1 MAASLPECAGLGGRD
16 KLIPV
21 YFFAQSSG
29 WQVDQII
36 QVEAPARLHLGFL
49 DLQGDLGRRFGGV
62 GVSLKEIRTCVECAR
77 ASEFSAKGPDS
88 ERALEYA
95 RRLLNMMGREDAVSI
110 EVRRAIPQHAGLG
123 SGTQMAL
130 TVGTALN
137 HLFKLGLTP
146 YEIAE
151 KLARGRRSGIGIG
164 SFEQGGFLVDGGR
177 GGDDRLPPIIARHLF
192 PEHWR
197 IVLLMA
203 RSDKEGLSGEAER
216 RAFGSLPEFPASD
229 AAHLCRL
236 TLMRILPSLLESDL
250 SGFAQGIGELQDKI
264 GDYFAPAQGG
274 RFSHLNIMHLLKQA
288 KQLGFHG
295 VGQSSWGPTGFILAD
310 SETQAHA
317 LVRKL
322 QPVDSGLELQIV
334 GASNHGHQLTVMAGT
349 EAAESRCEK
358 LGSQART

>member
-1 MAASLPECAGLGGRD
+1 M
-16 KLIPV
+16 
-21 YFFAQSSG
+21 
-29 WQVDQII
+29 DQII
-36 QVEAPARLHLGFL
+36 QIEAPARLHLGFL
-49 DLQGDLGRRFGGV
+49 DLQGDLGRRFGGI
-62 GVSLKEIRTCVECAR
+62 GVSLKEIQTCVECAR
-77 ASEFSAKGPDS
+77 SKEYSAKGPDS
-88 ERALEYA
+88 ERALKYA
-95 RRLLNMMGREDAVSI
+95 RRLLSMMGREDAISI
-110 EVRRAIPQHAGLG
+110 KVRQAIPQHAGLG

-130 TVGTALN
+130 AVGTAVN

-151 KLARGRRSGIGIG
+151 RLARGRRSGIGVG

-177 GGDDRLPPIIARHLF
+177 GSGNRLPPIIARHPF

-197 IVLLMA
+197 IVLLMTQN
-203 RSDKEGLSGEAER
+203 DKEGLSGETER
-216 RAFGSLPEFPASD
+216 RAFDTLPEFPSSD

-288 KQLGFHG
+288 KQLGFQG
-295 VGQSSWGPTGFILAD
+295 VGQSSWGPTGFILTD

-322 QPVDSGLELQIV
+322 QPIDVGLELRIV
-334 GASNHGHQLTVMAGT
+334 EASNHGHQLTVMAGMEET
-349 EAAESRCEK
+349 GSGYKE
-358 LGSQART
+358 LGSQTRT

>member
-1 MAASLPECAGLGGRD
+1 M
-16 KLIPV
+16 
-21 YFFAQSSG
+21 
-29 WQVDQII
+29 DQII

-49 DLQGDLGRRFGGV
+49 DLRGDLGRRFGGV
-62 GVSLKEIRTCVECAR
+62 GVSLKEIQTCVECIR
-77 ASEFSAKGPDS
+77 STEFSAKGPDS
-88 ERALEYA
+88 GRALKYA
-95 RRLLNMMGREDAVSI
+95 RRLLSMMGREDAVSI
-110 EVRRAIPQHAGLG
+110 EVRQAIPQHAGLG

-130 TVGTALN
+130 AVGTALN
-137 HLFKLGLTP
+137 HLFKLDLTP

-151 KLARGRRSGIGIG
+151 KLARGGRSGIGIG

-177 GGDDRLPPIIARHLF
+177 GDGDQLPPIIARHPF

-216 RAFGSLPEFPASD
+216 RAFSNLPEFPASD

-250 SGFAQGIGELQDKI
+250 SGVAQGVGELQDKV
-264 GDYFAPAQGG
+264 GDYFSPAQGG

-288 KQLGFHG
+288 KQLGFQG
-295 VGQSSWGPTGFILAD
+295 VGQSSWGPTGFILTD

-317 LVRKL
+317 LARKL
-322 QPVDSGLELQIV
+322 QPVDSALELQIV

-349 EAAESRCEK
+349 EETESRFGE
-358 LGSQART
+358 LGSQTKT

>member
-1 MAASLPECAGLGGRD
+1 M
-16 KLIPV
+16 
-21 YFFAQSSG
+21 
-29 WQVDQII
+29 DQIV

-49 DLQGDLGRRFGGV
+49 DLRGDLGRRFGGV
-62 GVSLKEIRTCVECAR
+62 GVSLEGIQTRVECAR
-77 ASEFSAKGPDS
+77 SAEFSANGPDS
-88 ERALEYA
+88 ERALKYA
-95 RRLLNMMGREDAVSI
+95 RRLLSMMGREDAVGI
-110 EVRRAIPQHAGLG
+110 EVRQAIPQHAGLG

-130 TVGTALN
+130 AVGTAVN
-137 HLFKLGLTP
+137 HLFELGLTS

-151 KLARGRRSGIGIG
+151 KLARGGRSGIGLG

-177 GGDDRLPPIIARHLF
+177 GDGDQLPPIIARHPF

-203 RSDKEGLSGEAER
+203 RHDKEGLSGESER
-216 RAFGSLPEFPASD
+216 RAFGNLPEFPASD

-250 SGFAQGIGELQDKI
+250 PGFARGIGELQDKI

-288 KQLGFHG
+288 KQLGFQG
-295 VGQSSWGPTGFILAD
+295 AGQSSWGPTGFILAD

-322 QPVDSGLELQIV
+322 QPIDVGLELRIV
-334 GASNHGHQLTVMAGT
+334 GASNHGHQLTVMAGM
-349 EAAESRCEK
+349 EEAESRHKELK
-358 LGSQART
+358 SQTRTR

>member
-1 MAASLPECAGLGGRD
+1 M
-16 KLIPV
+16 
-21 YFFAQSSG
+21 
-29 WQVDQII
+29 DQII

-49 DLQGDLGRRFGGV
+49 DLQGDLGRRFGGI
-62 GVSLKEIRTCVECAR
+62 GVSLKEIQTRVECTC
-77 ASEFSAKGPDS
+77 STEFSAKGPDS
-88 ERALEYA
+88 ERALKYA
-95 RRLLNMMGREDAVSI
+95 RRLLSMMGRQDAVSI
-110 EVRRAIPQHAGLG
+110 KIHQAIPQHAGLG

-130 TVGTALN
+130 AVGTAVN
-137 HLFKLGLTP
+137 RLFKLGLTS

-151 KLARGRRSGIGIG
+151 KLARGGRSGIGIG

-177 GGDDRLPPIIARHLF
+177 GDGDQLPPIVARHPF

-197 IVLLMA
+197 IVLLME
-203 RSDKEGLSGEAER
+203 RSDREGLSGEAAR
-216 RAFGSLPEFPASD
+216 QAFGTLPEFPASD

-288 KQLGFHG
+288 KQLGFQG
-295 VGQSSWGPTGFILAD
+295 VGQSSWGPTGFILTD

-322 QPVDSGLELQIV
+322 QPVDAGLELRIV
-334 GASNHGHQLTVMAGT
+334 GGSNRGHRLTVVAGMEET
-349 EAAESRCEK
+349 ESRHEE
-358 LGSQART
+358 LRSRTRT